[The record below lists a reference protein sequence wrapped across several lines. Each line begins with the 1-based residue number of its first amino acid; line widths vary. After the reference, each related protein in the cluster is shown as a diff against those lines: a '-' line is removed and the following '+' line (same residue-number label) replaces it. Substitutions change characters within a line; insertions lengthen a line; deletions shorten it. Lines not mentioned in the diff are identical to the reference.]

1 MAAAT
6 FSSLILLLQLL
17 SLTTTFLFL
26 KTSGALVDNV
36 CSQTRDPSL
45 CSISL
50 RSYPRSQTANLS
62 DLAQMTINAAQ
73 DKAIDA
79 KMKIHDYMLEATD
92 SKLRGLYSECED
104 FYLDALD
111 VFRAAPGELK
121 GHQYGALHQLG
132 MRVRGWVDGCEA
144 AFDNNSPF
152 KNENQV
158 VGVLAD
164 AITVIAKNL

>member
-1 MAAAT
+1 MAAT
-6 FSSLILLLQLL
+6 FSSLTLLLQLL
-17 SLTTTFLFL
+17 SLTTTCLFL
-26 KTSGALVDNV
+26 QTNGALLDDV

-50 RSYPRSQTANLS
+50 SPYPRSQTTNLS
-62 DLAQMTINAAQ
+62 DLAQLTINTAQ
-73 DKAIDA
+73 DKAIGA
-79 KMKIHDYMLEATD
+79 KMKIHEYMLGATD
-92 SKLRGLYSECED
+92 PTLRGLYSECED
-104 FYLDALD
+104 LYLDALD

-121 GHQYGALHQLG
+121 EHQYGELYQLG

-164 AITVIAKNL
+164 AIAVIAKNL